1 MQLTGRAGVSE
12 FRERIRYM
20 SVIVVIGIAILA
32 VRMFKLQILDGEKYR
47 REAEEN
53 ILRMIYLP
61 STRGIVRD
69 ARGRVIA
76 ANRPAYNVYVVPR
89 WFMRR
94 MDEVFPRF
102 AEYLGLSR
110 DERDRLEARIRS
122 VDGRRRDQYM
132 LVRADIDRETLAILD
147 THKDELPG
155 VSVIATPLRTYPFGT
170 LAAHAV
176 GYINEVSADDLQQRP
191 GEDYRAG
198 DRIGRMG
205 IERAWES
212 ILRGRRGWIRVDR
225 DHRGLI
231 LSSREEIQRFG
242 ADRRQDPVP
251 GRDLVLT
258 LDMEL
263 MRATERAFSQRAYPS
278 GAAAVVDV
286 RSGRVLALY
295 SRPALDPNEMTM
307 GVSLQRLRE
316 LSDPR
321 GLRPL
326 VDRAIYEMYPPGSTF
341 KPVTAVAALN
351 AGVIDPSEQI
361 RCIGYITRG
370 NRRFR
375 CAHGHVHGLVNLQS
389 ALIQSCNV
397 YFFTAGEAAQMNRIH
412 RAAMDF
418 GLGRRTGIGIN
429 SEAAGFIPTVEWYN
443 RVWGSYRRGYTLNTA
458 IGQQNTRTTVLQLAL
473 AYAALANGGTLY
485 VPQLI
490 ERVVAPD
497 GTTLQEFPPTVRRRI
512 DVSEPH
518 LALIARALRGVVAD
532 RRGTAHLVDMP
543 EVALAGKTGT
553 AQVSRTLREGEDRR
567 LAADHAWF
575 AGFAP
580 AENPEIAIVVL
591 VEHGG
596 SGGSEAAPV
605 AAQIVRDYFTR
616 VRPGTPIESVQRAN
630 ARTQRERERQQREWR
645 ARQLQH
651 RRRH

>member
-1 MQLTGRAGVSE
+1 MAIQRSVRAGVSE
-12 FRERIRYM
+12 FRERIRWM
-20 SVIVVIGIAILA
+20 NVVVVLGISLLA
-32 VRMFKLQILDGEKYR
+32 VRMFQLQILDGEKYR

-53 ILRMIYLP
+53 ILRMISIP

-69 ARGRVIA
+69 VRGRVVA
-76 ANRPAYNVYVVPR
+76 TNRPSYNVYVVPR
-89 WFMRR
+89 WIARK
-94 MDEVFPRF
+94 MDQVFPKL
-102 AEYLGLSR
+102 AEYLGLTR

-122 VDGRRRDQYM
+122 IDGPRREQYM

-147 THKDELPG
+147 THKDELSG

-170 LAAHAV
+170 LAAHAI
-176 GYINEVSADDLQQRP
+176 GYLSEVSAEDLEAHP

-212 ILRGRRGWIRVDR
+212 ILRGRRGWVRVDR

-242 ADRRQDPVP
+242 PDRRQDPVP

-263 MRATERAFSQRAYPS
+263 MRSIERAFAQRAYPS
-278 GAAAVVDV
+278 GAAAVVEV
-286 RSGRVLALY
+286 RTGRVLALY
-295 SRPALDPNEMTM
+295 SRPALDPNEMTV

-316 LSDPR
+316 LSNPR

-351 AGVIDPSEQI
+351 AGVIDPDEQI
-361 RCIGYITRG
+361 RCIGYIMRG

-375 CAHGHVHGLVNLQS
+375 CAHGHVHGLVNLES

-397 YFFTAGEAAQMNRIH
+397 YFFTAGEAATMDRIH
-412 RAAMDF
+412 RAALDF

-443 RVWGSYRRGYTLNTA
+443 RVWGNFRRGYTLNTA

-473 AYAALANGGTLY
+473 AYAAIANGGTLY
-485 VPQLI
+485 VPQLVQ
-490 ERVVAPD
+490 RVTAPD
-497 GTTLQEFPPTVRRRI
+497 GTTLQEFAPTVRRRI
-512 DVSEPH
+512 DVSDAH

-532 RRGTAHLVDMP
+532 VRGTAHAVDMP

-553 AQVSRTLREGEDRR
+553 AQVSRTLREGDSLR

-580 AENPEIAIVVL
+580 ADNPEIAVVVL

-605 AAQIVRDYFTR
+605 AAQVVRDYFTR
-616 VRPGTPIESVQRAN
+616 IRPGTPIESVQRAN
-630 ARTQRERERQQREWR
+630 ARVQRERMRQRR
-645 ARQLQH
+645 ARPVPH
-651 RRRH
+651 RWH

>member
-1 MQLTGRAGVSE
+1 MKLTNRAGVSE
-12 FRERIRYM
+12 FRERIRVM
-20 SVIVVIGIAILA
+20 ALVTFVGLFVLA
-32 VRMFKLQILDGEKYR
+32 ARMFQLQIVRGDQYR

-53 ILRMIYLP
+53 ILRMIFVP

-76 ANRPAYNVYVVPR
+76 TNRPTYNVYVVPR

-102 AEYLGLSR
+102 AEYLGLTR

-122 VDGRRRDQYM
+122 ADGRKRDQYM
-132 LVRADIDRETLAILD
+132 LVRGDIDRETLAILD

-155 VSVIATPLRTYPFGT
+155 VSVIAVPLRTYPFGT

-176 GYINEVSADDLQQRP
+176 GYINEVSAEDLSAHP

-212 ILRGRRGWIRVDR
+212 ILRARRGWVRVDR

-263 MRATERAFSQRAYPS
+263 MRSTERAFAQRAYPS

-286 RSGRVLALY
+286 RTGRVLALY
-295 SRPALDPNEMTM
+295 SRPALDPNEMTS

-316 LSDPR
+316 LSDPH

-351 AGVIDPSEQI
+351 AGVINPEEEI
-361 RCIGYITRG
+361 RCVGYITRG

-375 CAHGHVHGLVNLQS
+375 CAHGHVHGLVNLER

-397 YFFTAGEAAQMNRIH
+397 YFFTAGVEAQMNRIH
-412 RAAMDF
+412 RAALDF

-429 SEAAGFIPTVEWYN
+429 SEASGFIPTTEWYS
-443 RVWGSYRRGYTLNTA
+443 RVWGGMRQGYTLNTA

-490 ERVVAPD
+490 ERVTAPD
-497 GTTLQEFPPTVRRRI
+497 GSTLQEFPPTIRRRI
-512 DVSEPH
+512 DVSEAH
-518 LALIARALRGVVAD
+518 MAIIDRALRGVVGD
-532 RRGTAHLVDMP
+532 PRGTAHLVDMP

-553 AQVSRTLREGEDRR
+553 AQVSHTLREGEDAR

-580 AENPEIAIVVL
+580 AERPEIAIVVL

-616 VRPGTPIESVQRAN
+616 VRPGTPIESVQRAQ
-630 ARTQRERERQQREWR
+630 ARTQRDR
-645 ARQLQH
+645 ARGINARPPA
-651 RRRH
+651 RRPHGRH

>member
-12 FRERIRYM
+12 FRERIRWM
-20 SVIVVIGIAILA
+20 AFVAVVGVSLLA
-32 VRMFKLQILDGEKYR
+32 ARMFFVQIMRGEKYR

-53 ILRMIYLP
+53 ILRMISIP

-69 ARGRVIA
+69 TRGRVIA

-89 WFMRR
+89 WITRR
-94 MDEVFPRF
+94 MDQVFPKL

-110 DERDRLEARIRS
+110 DERDRMEARIRS
-122 VDGRRRDQYM
+122 IDGRRRDQYM

-147 THKDELPG
+147 THKDELAG

-170 LAAHAV
+170 LAAHAI
-176 GYINEVSADDLQQRP
+176 GYINEVSAEDLEAHP
-191 GEDYRAG
+191 GEGYRAG

-212 ILRGRRGWIRVDR
+212 ILRGRRGWVRVDR

-263 MRATERAFSQRAYPS
+263 MRATERAFAQRAYPS
-278 GAAAVVDV
+278 GAAAVVEV
-286 RSGRVLALY
+286 RTGRVLALY

-307 GVSLQRLRE
+307 GVSLPRLRE
-316 LSDPR
+316 LSNPR
-321 GLRPL
+321 GTRPL

-341 KPVTAVAALN
+341 KPITAVAALN
-351 AGVIDPSEQI
+351 AGVIDPGEQI
-361 RCIGYITRG
+361 RCVGYITRG

-375 CAHGHVHGLVNLQS
+375 CAHGHVHNQVNLES

-397 YFFTAGEAAQMNRIH
+397 YFFTAGEAATMNRIH
-412 RAAMDF
+412 RAALDF

-429 SEAAGFIPTVEWYN
+429 SEAGGFIPTVEWYN
-443 RVWGSYRRGYTLNTA
+443 RVWGNFRRGYTLNTA

-490 ERVVAPD
+490 QRVTAPD
-497 GTTLQEFPPTVRRRI
+497 GSTLQEFPPTVRRRI
-512 DVSEPH
+512 DVNEGH
-518 LALIARALRGVVAD
+518 LALIDRALRGVVAD
-532 RRGTAHLVDMP
+532 PRGTAHLVDMP
-543 EVALAGKTGT
+543 EVSLSGKTGT
-553 AQVSRTLREGEDRR
+553 AQVSRTLREGEDAR

-580 AENPEIAIVVL
+580 ADNPEIAIVVL

-605 AAQIVRDYFTR
+605 AAQVVRDYFTR
-616 VRPGTPIESVQRAN
+616 VRPGVPIESVQRAN
-630 ARTQRERERQQREWR
+630 ARGQRDRARQQR
-645 ARQLQH
+645 ARVAPH
-651 RRRH
+651 RRH

>member
-1 MQLTGRAGVSE
+1 MQISGRAGVSE
-12 FRERIRYM
+12 FRERIRWM
-20 SVIVVIGIAILA
+20 AAVVVVGVALLA
-32 VRMFKLQILDGEKYR
+32 FRMFQLQILRGDRFR

-53 ILRMIYLP
+53 ILRMISIP

-76 ANRPAYNVYVVPR
+76 ANRPSYNVYVVPR
-89 WFMRR
+89 WITRK
-94 MDEVFPRF
+94 MDVVFPKL

-122 VDGRRRDQYM
+122 IDGRRRDQYM
-132 LVRADIDRETLAILD
+132 LIRADIDRETLAILD
-147 THKDELPG
+147 THKDELSG
-155 VSVIATPLRTYPFGT
+155 VSVIAAPLRSYPFGT
-170 LAAHAV
+170 LAGHAI
-176 GYINEVSADDLQQRP
+176 GYINEVSAEDLEAHP
-191 GEDYRAG
+191 GEEYRAG

-212 ILRGRRGWIRVDR
+212 ILRGRRGWVRVDR

-263 MRATERAFSQRAYPS
+263 MRATERAFAQRGYPT
-278 GAAAVVDV
+278 GAAAVVEV
-286 RSGRVLALY
+286 RTGRVLALY

-316 LSDPR
+316 LSNVR
-321 GLRPL
+321 GPRPL

-341 KPVTAVAALN
+341 KPMTAVAALN
-351 AGVIDPSEQI
+351 AGVIDPQEQI
-361 RCIGYITRG
+361 RCSGYIVRG
-370 NRRFR
+370 RRRFR
-375 CAHGHVHGLVNLQS
+375 CAHGHVHGQVNLES

-397 YFFTAGEAAQMNRIH
+397 YFFTAGEAARMNRIY
-412 RAAMDF
+412 RSAIDF

-429 SEAAGFIPTVEWYN
+429 SEASGFIPTEEWYN
-443 RVWGSYRRGYTLNTA
+443 RVWGNFRSGYTLNTA

-490 ERVVAPD
+490 QRVTSPD
-497 GTTLQEFPPTVRRRI
+497 GATLQEFPPTVRRRI
-512 DVSEPH
+512 DVNDAH
-518 LALIARALRGVVAD
+518 LALINRALRGVVGDA
-532 RRGTAHLVDMP
+532 RGTAHLVDMP
-543 EVALAGKTGT
+543 EIALAGKTGT
-553 AQVSRTLREGEDRR
+553 AQVSRTLRQGEDPR

-580 AENPEIAIVVL
+580 AENPEIAVVVL

-605 AAQIVRDYFTR
+605 AAQVVRDYFTR
-616 VRPGTPIESVQRAN
+616 VRPGTPIDSVQRFN
-630 ARTQRERERQQREWR
+630 ARTPRDRNRLLQR
-645 ARQLQH
+645 ARRVPH
-651 RRRH
+651 RRH

>member
-1 MQLTGRAGVSE
+1 MQLTNRAGVSE
-12 FRERIRYM
+12 FRERIRAM
-20 SVIVVIGIAILA
+20 ALVVFVGVAVLA
-32 VRMFKLQILDGEKYR
+32 FRMFQLQILNGDRYQ

-53 ILRMIYLP
+53 ILRVISVP
-61 STRGIVRD
+61 STRGIIRD

-76 ANRPAYNVYVVPR
+76 TNRPTYNVYVVPR
-89 WFMRR
+89 WFVRR
-94 MDEVFPRF
+94 MDQVFPRF
-102 AEYLGLSR
+102 AEYLGLTR

-122 VDGRRRDQYM
+122 ADGRKRDQYM
-132 LVRADIDRETLAILD
+132 LVRADVDRETLAILE
-147 THKDELPG
+147 THRDELPG
-155 VSVIATPLRTYPFGT
+155 VSVIAVPLRTYPFGT

-176 GYINEVSADDLQQRP
+176 GYINEVSAEDLAAHP
-191 GEDYRAG
+191 GEEYRAG

-263 MRATERAFSQRAYPS
+263 MRSTERAFAQRAYPS

-286 RSGRVLALY
+286 RTGRVLALY
-295 SRPALDPNEMTM
+295 SRPALDPNEMTG

-341 KPVTAVAALN
+341 KPMTAVAALN
-351 AGVIDPSEQI
+351 AGVIDDREEI
-361 RCIGYITRG
+361 RCVGYITRG
-370 NRRFR
+370 NRPFR
-375 CAHGHVHGLVNLQS
+375 CAHGHVHGLVNLER
-389 ALIQSCNV
+389 ALMQSCNV
-397 YFFTAGEAAQMNRIH
+397 YFYTVGAEAQMNRIH
-412 RAAMDF
+412 RAALDF

-429 SEAAGFIPTVEWYN
+429 SEASGFIPTTEWYS
-443 RVWGSYRRGYTLNTA
+443 RVWGGMRQGYTLQTA
-458 IGQQNTRTTVLQLAL
+458 IGQQSTRTTVLQLAL

-490 ERVVAPD
+490 ERVTAPD

-512 DVSEPH
+512 DVSEAH
-518 LALIARALRGVVAD
+518 LGVISRALRGVVAD
-532 RRGTAHLVDMP
+532 PRGTAHLVDMP

-553 AQVSRTLREGEDRR
+553 AQLSRVLREGEDAR
-567 LAADHAWF
+567 LAVDHAWF

-580 AENPEIAIVVL
+580 YERPEIAVVVL

-605 AAQIVRDYFTR
+605 AAQIVRDYFMR
-616 VRPGTPIESVQRAN
+616 VRPGTPIESVQRAQ
-630 ARTQRERERQQREWR
+630 ARAAGGRGRGAVR
-645 ARQLQH
+645 AAP
-651 RRRH
+651 RRGGRR